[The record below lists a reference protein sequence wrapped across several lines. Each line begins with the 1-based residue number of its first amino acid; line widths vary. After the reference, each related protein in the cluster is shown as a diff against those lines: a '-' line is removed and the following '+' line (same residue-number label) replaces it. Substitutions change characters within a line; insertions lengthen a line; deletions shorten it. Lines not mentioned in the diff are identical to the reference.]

1 MVSLFNLVSYF
12 ISVHKYNVLG
22 GYIRTFG
29 PREQSAILFLS
40 AKGGGGKYRDHIL
53 SGSVLSSA
61 DAQ

>member
-40 AKGGGGKYRDHIL
+40 AKGGGGGEIPGPHPLWFRSIFR
-53 SGSVLSSA
+53 
-61 DAQ
+61 